1 MQSFLILTKCVA
13 AVRSGCLED
22 ETDLRTSLDHIHLIL
37 GWVEATFFPNEWI
50 PWSSSASSSAGKW
63 FKFLLKLMYLGVVA
77 AGALFTRA
85 FELRQASAGAFT
97 PQERTPLVGDDG
109 AQLPSAPVDPSSMQ
123 VDETNE
129 NERVP
134 ENSLCTICLDAPK
147 DSFFDPCGHRCT
159 CYSCGMRSVSST
171 QALLF
176 SRLLLILLLW
186 T

>member
-1 MQSFLILTKCVA
+1 MSGRRNWPTYLVGSHTSYFGVSWSYFLFKWMNSLITLSF
-13 AVRSGCLED
+13 
-22 ETDLRTSLDHIHLIL
+22 
-37 GWVEATFFPNEWI
+37 N
-50 PWSSSASSSAGKW
+50 W
-63 FKFLLKLMYLGVVA
+63 FKFLLELMYIGMVA

-109 AQLPSAPVDPSSMQ
+109 AQLPSAPVDPSAMQ
-123 VDETNE
+123 VDETND

-134 ENSLCTICLDAPK
+134 ENSLCTVCLDAPK

-171 QALLF
+171 HLL
-176 SRLLLILLLW
+176 SIQ
-186 T
+186 